1 MSYVDELSLTG
12 PKTFYEKL
20 VMSLNTDEL
29 IEFLVAECHH
39 KDRYIKLLETLI
51 NQELGENWWQMYADH
66 IATQHSVL
74 AANYLDAA
82 ALDQACARAADIPI

>member
-1 MSYVDELSLTG
+1 MTYVDELSLTG

-20 VMSLNTDEL
+20 VLSLNTDEL
-29 IEFLVAECHH
+29 VEFLVAECHH
-39 KDRYIKLLETLI
+39 KDRYIKLLEHLI

-66 IATQHSVL
+66 ITAQHSVL

-82 ALDQACARAADIPI
+82 TRDQAFAAASDIPL